1 MLKKLLFS
9 FSLALTSLGLL
20 AQGYYWVP
28 LEGSPESLEFPGRN
42 SANLVLDAVN
52 GTVNNQLSA
61 AQNLP
66 FTFNFMGEEV
76 TQYKISE
83 NGYITFDINETT
95 SNGMNVELPSADAPK
110 NAIFAF
116 WDDLDFRQL
125 QQYLF
130 AANTYTVGSS
140 PNRIHCINWFQASSA
155 SSSVHNELLTFSIRL
170 HENGSFDIAHQT
182 SISVI
187 NGSYNDETAT
197 VGFQNADGTVGAT
210 VAGPS
215 EKFPTVGSDPSDDKI
230 YHFMAGE
237 RPAYDAVVLSH
248 DLAEQ
253 TVKNEAVAFNVEVT
267 NWGSETITSLTMD
280 VDVNGTVT
288 SGTTSDLNIASLETA
303 NVAIPNA
310 ISMAN
315 GGESFDISVTI
326 TAVNGEEDA
335 NTDNNDIDANTF
347 TIIGETTPR
356 TVLVEE
362 FSTAPCGFCP
372 DGKLVLQ
379 SMKQTFG
386 DDIIIAQHHAG
397 FRTDAMTIS
406 EHSTYAAAFAAGA
419 PSATVDRHY
428 YDGENKTAFNRGLW
442 TARTQEALQVGSP
455 VKVDVSSS
463 FNDDNNTL
471 TADVDLEFVDYADG
485 DIRVTLFVI
494 QKLVQGSGTG
504 YDQIN
509 YYDNGQYGANHPM
522 VGKGNPIVG
531 YWHEDVTRAVLPSVW
546 GEKITDIEPGA
557 KFSKQYQIA
566 VNPTRWDKS
575 LLQVV
580 AFVNKY
586 SNENDNKNHGV
597 LNAAAER
604 VVSSVDEPTL
614 VNINAVY
621 PNPTSGTTIVDL
633 SLEENAQVSI
643 DVYNTVGQKVLV
655 LANQGYNA
663 GNHTVSFDASNLEKG
678 IYLVNVKVNGQ
689 TTTEKLIVE

>member
-28 LEGSPESLEFPGRN
+28 LKGSESSLEFPGRDK
-42 SANLVLDAVN
+42 AKLVMDAVN
-52 GTVNNQLSA
+52 GTVNNQLSE
-61 AQNLP
+61 AQTIP

-76 TQYKISE
+76 TEYKISE
-83 NGYITFDINETT
+83 NGYITFNTDETT

-110 NAIFAF
+110 NAIFGF

-130 AANTYTVGSS
+130 AANSYTVGSS

-170 HENGSFDIAHQT
+170 HENGSFDIVHQT
-182 SISVI
+182 SITVV
-187 NGSYNDETAT
+187 NGSFNDETAT

-215 EKFPTVGSDPSDDKI
+215 EKFPTVTNSADDDII
-230 YHFMAGE
+230 YHFIAGE
-237 RPAYDAVVLSH
+237 RPAYDAVVLSQ
-248 DLAEQ
+248 DLAGQ
-253 TVKNEAVAFNVEVT
+253 TVKNEAVSFNIEVT

-280 VDVNGTVT
+280 VDVNGTIT
-288 SGTTSDLNIASLETA
+288 NGTTDKLNIASLGTA
-303 NVAIPNA
+303 TVAIPNP
-310 ISMAN
+310 ISMPE
-315 GGESFDISVTI
+315 GGEAFDINVMV
-326 TAVNGEEDA
+326 TAVNGEEDG
-335 NTDNNDIDANTF
+335 NTDNNSIDAYTF

-372 DGKLVLQ
+372 DGALILE

-386 DDIIIAQHHAG
+386 SDLIVAQHHAG
-397 FRTDAMTIS
+397 FGTDLMTIT
-406 EHSTYAAAFAAGA
+406 EHSTYASTFANGA
-419 PSATVDRHY
+419 PTATVDRIYHEG
-428 YDGENKTAFNRGLW
+428 DAKTGFSRNLW
-442 TARTQEALQVGSP
+442 ATRTQAALQVGSP
-455 VKVDVSSS
+455 VKVDVTSS
-463 FNDDNNTL
+463 FNDENNTL

-485 DIRVTLFVI
+485 DIRVTVFVI
-494 QKLVQGSGTG
+494 QKMVQGFGTG
-504 YDQIN
+504 FDQRN
-509 YYDNGQYGANHPM
+509 YYNGGNYGANHPM
-522 VGKGNPIVG
+522 VGKGDPIIG
-531 YWHEDVTRAVLPSVW
+531 YWHRDVTRAVLPSVW
-546 GEKITDIEPGA
+546 GDRLTDIEPGA
-557 KFSKQYQIA
+557 KFTKQYQIA

-575 LLQVV
+575 MLEVV

-586 SNENDNKNHGV
+586 SSTNTDHRI
-597 LNAAAER
+597 LNASAER
-604 VVSSVDEPTL
+604 TVSGVDQPTL
-614 VNINAVY
+614 VNINAIY
-621 PNPTSGTTIVDL
+621 PNPTSGTTVVDL

-655 LANQGYNA
+655 LANQGYAA